1 MTVVT
6 ARDPAADLQHALLTR
21 LKLRQLSLVQAI
33 DRHRT
38 LGRVAAEMRLSQ
50 PAITKALR
58 EVEDIFGSTL
68 FERSPRGLVPTPA
81 GEAVLHYARR
91 WLAELEATTRVLTS
105 LEAGRS
111 GRLRVGL
118 TQQVP
123 QQLLSAALAHLLDRR
138 PRMAVLTREG
148 TTDELVAG
156 LVAREL
162 DCAIGRSYDGDATG
176 LMQEAIYQQE
186 PCLVVSAK
194 SVKRLS
200 RGPLDWARLAQL
212 DWILPPPNT
221 PMRRTYNAVFVGAGV
236 QPPTPMLET
245 TSIRSM
251 ETVLRSE
258 PNAITIFARDVVA
271 EMERA
276 GHWAAL
282 PYRLSWS
289 LPPVSFFTL
298 KELEGH
304 PMVMSLRA
312 VVVETARAMQHRA
325 GEERLAEEPRRGRS

>member
-1 MTVVT
+1 MPS
-6 ARDPAADLQHALLTR
+6 ARDPAAELQRALLSR
-21 LKLRQLSLVQAI
+21 LKLRQLALLQAI

-38 LGRVAAEMRLSQ
+38 LGRVAAEMQLSQ
-50 PAITKALR
+50 PAITKALH

-68 FERSPRGLVPTPA
+68 FDRTSRGLVPTAA
-81 GEAVLHYARR
+81 GDAVLHYARR

-105 LEAGRS
+105 LEAGRG
-111 GRLRVGL
+111 GRLRLGL

-123 QQLLSAALAHLLDRR
+123 QRLMSAALTHLLGRS
-138 PRMAVLTREG
+138 PRISVMAREA

-156 LVAREL
+156 LLAREL
-162 DCAIGRSYDGDATG
+162 DCAIGRSYDGDASG
-176 LMQEAIYQQE
+176 LVQEAIYEQE
-186 PCLVVSAK
+186 PCLVVGAK
-194 SVKRLS
+194 NVKRLS

-221 PMRRTYNAVFVGAGV
+221 PMRRTYNAIFVGAGV
-236 QPPTPMLET
+236 QPPLPILET
-245 TSIRSM
+245 NAVRSM
-251 ETVLRSE
+251 ETVLRQE

-271 EMERA
+271 EMEQA

-282 PYRLSWS
+282 PYRLSWN

-304 PMVMSLRA
+304 PTVQSLRG
-312 VVVETARAMQHRA
+312 VVIETAQRMKQ
-325 GEERLAEEPRRGRS
+325 LAA

>member
-1 MTVVT
+1 M
-6 ARDPAADLQHALLTR
+6 ALPSALDPAAELQHALLSR
-21 LKLRQLSLVQAI
+21 LKLRQLSLLQAI

-50 PAITKALR
+50 PAITKALQ

-68 FERSPRGLVPTPA
+68 FERTSRGLAPTAA
-81 GEAVLHYARR
+81 GDAVLHYASR

-111 GRLRVGL
+111 GRIRLGF

-123 QQLLSAALAHLLDRR
+123 QKLLSAALDHLLHRS
-138 PRMAVLTREG
+138 PRMAVMTREG

-156 LVAREL
+156 LLAREL

-176 LMQEAIYQQE
+176 LVQEAIYEQQ

-200 RGPLDWARLAQL
+200 RGPLDWAKLAQL

-221 PMRRTYNAVFVGAGV
+221 PMRRTYNAIFVGAGV
-236 QPPTPMLET
+236 QPPVPLLET

-251 ETVLRSE
+251 ETVLRTE
-258 PNAITIFARDVVA
+258 PNAISILARDVVA
-271 EMERA
+271 ELEAA
-276 GHWAAL
+276 GHWGAL
-282 PYRLSWS
+282 PYRLSWN
-289 LPPVSFFTL
+289 LPPVSFFTT

-304 PMVMSLRA
+304 PMVKELRK
-312 VVVETARAMQHRA
+312 VVGDVARRM
-325 GEERLAEEPRRGRS
+325 PGRE

>member
-1 MTVVT
+1 MTLAT
-6 ARDPAADLQHALLTR
+6 ARDPAADLQHALLSR
-21 LKLRQLSLVQAI
+21 LKLRQLALLQAI

-58 EVEDIFGSTL
+58 EVEDIFGHTL
-68 FERSPRGLVPTPA
+68 FERSSRGLVPTPA
-81 GEAVLHYARR
+81 GDAVLVYARR
-91 WLAELEATTRVLTS
+91 WLAELESTARVLTS

-111 GRLRVGL
+111 GRLRLGF

-123 QQLLSAALAHLLDRR
+123 QRLLTAALQHLLDRT

-148 TTDELVAG
+148 TTDELVAA

-162 DCAIGRSYDGDATG
+162 DCAIGRSYDGDASG

-194 SVKRLS
+194 SLKRLS
-200 RGPLDWARLAQL
+200 RGPLDWARLAAL

-221 PMRRTYNAVFVGAGV
+221 PMRRTYNAIFVGAGV
-236 QPPTPMLET
+236 QPPVPMLET
-245 TSIRSM
+245 TSLRSM

-258 PNAITIFARDVVA
+258 PNAIAIMARDVVT
-271 EMERA
+271 EMEAR
-276 GHWAAL
+276 GDWAAL
-282 PYRLSWS
+282 PYRLNWN

-298 KELEGH
+298 KELAGN
-304 PMVMSLRA
+304 PAVAGLRE
-312 VVVETARAMQHRA
+312 VVERTARQMSRA
-325 GEERLAEEPRRGRS
+325 

>member
-1 MTVVT
+1 MALPT
-6 ARDPAADLQHALLTR
+6 ARDPAAELQRALLSR
-21 LKLRQLSLVQAI
+21 LKLRQLSLLQAI

-38 LGRVAAEMRLSQ
+38 LGRVAVEMQLSQ
-50 PAITKALR
+50 PAITKALH

-68 FERSPRGLVPTPA
+68 FDRTSRGLVPTAA
-81 GEAVLHYARR
+81 GDAVLHYARR

-111 GRLRVGL
+111 GRLRLGL

-123 QQLLSAALAHLLDRR
+123 QQLMSAALTHLLDRS
-138 PRMAVLTREG
+138 PRISVMAREG

-162 DCAIGRSYDGDATG
+162 DCAIGRSYDGDASG
-176 LMQEAIYQQE
+176 LVQEAIYEQE
-186 PCLVVSAK
+186 PCLVVGAK
-194 SVKRLS
+194 NVKRLS

-221 PMRRTYNAVFVGAGV
+221 PMRRTYNAIFVGAGV
-236 QPPTPMLET
+236 QPPLPILET
-245 TSIRSM
+245 TAIRSM
-251 ETVLRSE
+251 EMVLRQE

-282 PYRLSWS
+282 PYRLSWN

-304 PMVMSLRA
+304 PTVQSLRS
-312 VVVETARAMQHRA
+312 VVVETARRMKQSV
-325 GEERLAEEPRRGRS
+325 G